1 VNGDLVMSRR
11 TVVDAGGSD
20 LRLRSAGPIAAGIF
34 SAHGLWIDTD
44 GALPLVAG
52 GAVQLDA
59 AELQLDAGGPIG
71 SALQPFVTDA
81 ERLSLSTRID
91 GAGIFVA
98 STGSVTLGGTTIE
111 VHRPDGQGGVQALGR
126 APLQSVDSAGDF
138 VLDAAGTITVD
149 AAGSMV
155 ASGRM
160 TLNAADALTL
170 QAGVSAMSADGMTL
184 TAARGSVTIG
194 EGVTVLSGTTSGA
207 LSITAGED
215 VMLAKQSDLRSS
227 GGAIEVRAIAG
238 TVTMDAAA
246 RMRSSGGDLSVRA
259 EEGMEIGT
267 LDAVTAGQAP
277 ASGGVI
283 TLRADGPGSRIVS
296 AQAAAGVN
304 ARAAALRMQGYGL
317 RLGEDGRALRVE
329 APVLDLAAPGGVLAR
344 QTQAHGETRHLAMV
358 GDALYLQAASV
369 GGDAIARGRVDKPDL
384 LAPDLQPNL
393 QPAAAPVNRVRP
405 AGLWPTGPA
414 SNGFASLAAG
424 RDLSGLASVVSLA
437 SAEVTWT
444 PAGGDESDPGQELS
458 RAFVLGSLASQ
469 PLQAGLHATQDGV
482 AEYWLENLYL

>member
-1 VNGDLVMSRR
+1 
-11 TVVDAGGSD
+11 
-20 LRLRSAGPIAAGIF
+20 
-34 SAHGLWIDTD
+34 
-44 GALPLVAG
+44 
-52 GAVQLDA
+52 
-59 AELQLDAGGPIG
+59 
-71 SALQPFVTDA
+71 
-81 ERLSLSTRID
+81 
-91 GAGIFVA
+91 
-98 STGSVTLGGTTIE
+98 
-111 VHRPDGQGGVQALGR
+111 
-126 APLQSVDSAGDF
+126 
-138 VLDAAGTITVD
+138 
-149 AAGSMV
+149 
-155 ASGRM
+155 
-160 TLNAADALTL
+160 
-170 QAGVSAMSADGMTL
+170 
-184 TAARGSVTIG
+184 
-194 EGVTVLSGTTSGA
+194 
-207 LSITAGED
+207 
-215 VMLAKQSDLRSS
+215 
-227 GGAIEVRAIAG
+227 
-238 TVTMDAAA
+238 MDAAA